1 MAIIEEAKI
10 IGHREIN
17 GKKIPIIRCAT
28 ETKIYHTTTGKEYDS
43 EEAAKADVDDPAT
56 STTIDHIKRDV
67 KITVAKLHEI
77 IGATKN

>member
-28 ETKIYHTTTGKEYDS
+28 ETKIYHTDSGKEYDS
-43 EEAAKADVDDPAT
+43 EEAARADVDDPAT
-56 STTIDHIKRDV
+56 STTAEQIKIDVQIR
-67 KITVAKLHEI
+67 VANLHQM
-77 IGATKN
+77 IGALTT